1 MEKLEISELFSIDN
15 KLSSIADNIIEED
28 NLSDLKNLIQIFNLN
43 QAKKNALRIL
53 KLNSLLD
60 KVQDSMID
68 RFEKRP
74 GEFSNTDLIN
84 YMNTV
89 QSAIDR
95 ANKSLTLVDET
106 PTITLNQVNVTVED
120 PVLNRESRE
129 KITNAINALMKLN
142 SAEDTHIEEVIIDE
156 EESSTEELGDENG
169 RNNIDKM

>member
-1 MEKLEISELFSIDN
+1 MNNKIDVDDLISLLPLEQSNLTLANDIIKEQSFDKTQELIKL
-15 KLSSIADNIIEED
+15 
-28 NLSDLKNLIQIFNLN
+28 FNLN

-53 KLNSLLD
+53 KLNDLLD

-95 ANKSLTLVDET
+95 ANKSLTLIDEG
-106 PTITLNQVNVTVED
+106 PAITLNQVNVNVNED

-142 SAEDTHIEEVIIDE
+142 LNSNEDTPPNEIIVEENKEDE
-156 EESSTEELGDENG
+156 TDN
-169 RNNIDKM
+169 

>member
-1 MEKLEISELFSIDN
+1 MNENEVGKLFSIDA
-15 KLSSIADNIIEED
+15 KLGDVVNDIVEED
-28 NLSDLKNLIQIFNLN
+28 NIENLKKLMQLFNLN
-43 QAKKNALRIL
+43 QAKKNALRVM

-89 QSAIDR
+89 QSAVDR
-95 ANKSLTLVDET
+95 ANKSLTLIDES
-106 PTITLNQVNVTVED
+106 PIITLNQVNVNVNED

-142 SAEDTHIEEVIIDE
+142 LNNNEDVPPNEVIVEENKEDE
-156 EESSTEELGDENG
+156 TDN
-169 RNNIDKM
+169 

>member
-1 MEKLEISELFSIDN
+1 MNENEVGKLFSIDA
-15 KLSSIADNIIEED
+15 KLGDVANDIVEED
-28 NLSDLKNLIQIFNLN
+28 NIENLKKLMQLFNLN
-43 QAKKNALRIL
+43 QAKKNALRVM

-89 QSAIDR
+89 QSAVDR
-95 ANKSLTLVDET
+95 ANKSLTLIDES
-106 PTITLNQVNVTVED
+106 PIITLNQVNVNVNED
-120 PVLNRESRE
+120 PILNRESRE

-142 SAEDTHIEEVIIDE
+142 LENKEQQVENIIIEEEKE
-156 EESSTEELGDENG
+156 ENGESSNLD
-169 RNNIDKM
+169 RI